1 MLKSNNTHLATHSAI
16 ASGVASRAP
25 ARRSLLGMLAVSILA
40 TGALA
45 ACAPSYDMVTGT
57 ASYRE
62 NVILP
67 SDSRMVVRLVDA
79 TRPGPYVVA
88 EETVLPAGQVP
99 VRFAVRYDYRN
110 INPNGTYYLTAQ
122 IEQGG
127 RVLFTND
134 QNYAVLTRNSP
145 KQNVA
150 INLVPT
156 NAAMLVPAPGV
167 VVQPGVTVIQP
178 APMPP
183 TAVVV
188 PPAGTVIVS
197 PR

>member
-1 MLKSNNTHLATHSAI
+1 
-16 ASGVASRAP
+16 
-25 ARRSLLGMLAVSILA
+25 
-40 TGALA
+40 
-45 ACAPSYDMVTGT
+45 
-57 ASYRE
+57 
-62 NVILP
+62 
-67 SDSRMVVRLVDA
+67 
-79 TRPGPYVVA
+79 VVA

-167 VVQPGVTVIQP
+167 VVQQPGVTVIQP
-178 APMPP
+178 VAPSPP